1 MQTVWE
7 RRRASALAL
16 LIVCAALVA
25 GCPTAAPED
34 FVSISQHGF
43 EQTDYARD
51 LNDYPWA
58 MAYFTPDGSDVGR
71 LYVGTGNNIPGQAIA
86 SFNPAVPAEV
96 AYRPAE
102 IRRYRPEQGSKV
114 WERAFDYRDVA
125 TAAELRASGFRSMA
139 VYRARADDVTYLYAG
154 TAGLEPSLWRSA
166 TGDPGTWRQV
176 WSNPF
181 EGSIRALAA
190 NGDLLYVGVSRDAS
204 TPPLPAEIYATDGDA
219 VWPVVDD
226 GFGSPDNVGVYS
238 LASFNGWLYA
248 GTANAAQGCEVWKL
262 EGDGEESQAVRVVAA
277 GGPSPSNASTTQM
290 VVFQGRLYVAMMVKA
305 GLKRGGFPF
314 RGADMVRLDDQD
326 NVETVV
332 GSGSVGGVESGFGDI
347 TNAYLWS
354 LVEHD
359 GKLYCGTWDS
369 ASIFPVGL
377 AGLPRFLAALAGNF
391 KSRSWL
397 DDFVTDIGAELY
409 VSSDGVHWDPV
420 FTDGLGNPGNYGV
433 RNMDSGGGTLYLGMA
448 NVLEGLEIWRMRE
461 PQP

>member
-1 MQTVWE
+1 MRTVWE
-7 RRRASALAL
+7 HRRASALAL
-16 LIVCAALVA
+16 SILCGALLA
-25 GCPTAAPED
+25 GCPTATPDD
-34 FVSISQHGF
+34 FVSISEHGF
-43 EQTDYARD
+43 EQFDYARD

-58 MAYFTPDGSDVGR
+58 MAYFTSDGSDVGR

-86 SFNPAVPAEV
+86 SFNPSVPAEV
-96 AYRPAE
+96 AFRPPE
-102 IRRYRPEQGSKV
+102 IRRYRPDQGSKA
-114 WERAFDYRDVA
+114 WERVLDYRDVA
-125 TAAELRASGFRSMA
+125 TATELQTSGFRSMA
-139 VYRARADDVTYLYAG
+139 VYRSQADGVTYLYAG
-154 TAGLEPSLWRSA
+154 TAGLEPGLWRSA
-166 TGDPGTWRQV
+166 TGDAGTWQQV
-176 WSNPF
+176 WANPF
-181 EGSIRALAA
+181 EGSIRALAVH
-190 NGDLLYVGVSRDAS
+190 NDRLYLGVSHDSS

-219 VWPVVDD
+219 IWLVSDD
-226 GFGSPDNVGVYS
+226 GFGNPDNVGIYS
-238 LASFNGWLYA
+238 LASFDGWLYA

-262 EGDGEESQAVRVVAA
+262 EGEGGDTEAVRVVEA

-359 GKLYCGTWDS
+359 GELYCGTWDS

-377 AGLPRFLAALAGNF
+377 AGLPRFLAALAGNY
-391 KSRSWL
+391 KTRSLL
-397 DDFVTDIGAELY
+397 DDFATDIGAELY
-409 VSSDGVHWDPV
+409 VSADGVHWDAV
-420 FTDGLGNPGNYGV
+420 FTDGLGNLGNYGV
-433 RNMDSGGGTLYLGMA
+433 RNMVSADGTLYLGMA

-461 PQP
+461 SQP